1 MSQTGWKE
9 GNRAVEV
16 IMRQGIQSV
25 ELEEGIFK
33 RHQSLI
39 EDKKSKGRKKSKVE
53 DMNRVE

>member
-9 GNRAVEV
+9 GNRAVEM
-16 IMRQGIQSV
+16 IMRQGIQSD

-33 RHQSLI
+33 RDQSRT